1 MRQVMAGWLGEQG
14 YHVMVGWFGIEGYHV
29 QGNIDQATHRVNV
42 IVESL
47 GTAYRETF
55 FGLPPIQ
62 SVVIPFS
69 TPEIAFYKAQY
80 QTGYV
85 KLYFNIFELPSNRF
99 VSSTSPFFAETHHN
113 DFTVLF
119 AFTFNKNDLV
129 SPPHIGAFKKDI
141 KAQTKDKPPTDEDSE
156 NISN

>member
-1 MRQVMAGWLGEQG
+1 M
-14 YHVMVGWFGIEGYHV
+14 
-29 QGNIDQATHRVNV
+29 
-42 IVESL
+42 
-47 GTAYRETF
+47 
-55 FGLPPIQ
+55 
-62 SVVIPFS
+62 IPFS

-119 AFTFNKNDLV
+119 AFTFNKNDLM
-129 SPPHIGAFKKDI
+129 SPAHIGAFKKDI